1 MLGNAKSFCSLI
13 KNPSPHIHIYIY
25 ILHFYLMEKDIVII
39 VHLIVH
45 IQLILGEYL
54 ILQVFVSSYWQG
66 SPNQVTYWQG
76 SPNQVKWPKF

>member
-1 MLGNAKSFCSLI
+1 MLGNAKIVLQSYQKPL
-13 KNPSPHIHIYIY
+13 PPHSYIY
-25 ILHFYLMEKDIVII
+25 ILYFYLMEKDIVII

-66 SPNQVTYWQG
+66 SPNQV
-76 SPNQVKWPKF
+76 KWAKF